1 MNKIILLVL
10 LIGTLGGIAGC
21 ATTKGDGGGSAL
33 PWSKPE
39 PWENKMPGAPSMS
52 Y

>member
-1 MNKIILLVL
+1 MKKTLYIIMLLCTLIVL
-10 LIGTLGGIAGC
+10 GGC
-21 ATTKGDGGGSAL
+21 ATPTDDGGSAL
-33 PWSKPE
+33 PWSRPE